1 MQIKSVFISNTTK
14 LLGAWIYSLFM
25 TSQTALQCKHS
36 FESSLWC
43 QTGIEPCFLWSKL
56 VVVVIHKNP
65 GLKQIKTKQWNF
77 AQKNTNIYLREK
89 YKYLFEG
96 KIGGNSWWGE
106 HILKQISTKW
116 WSCPTSKFCTVNCH
130 NWLNELIANL

>member
-1 MQIKSVFISNTTK
+1 MK
-14 LLGAWIYSLFM
+14 
-25 TSQTALQCKHS
+25 
-36 FESSLWC
+36 
-43 QTGIEPCFLWSKL
+43 PCFLWSKL

-96 KIGGNSWWGE
+96 KIGGNSWWGGGGGVKGTLRT
-106 HILKQISTKW
+106 HFK
-116 WSCPTSKFCTVNCH
+116 
-130 NWLNELIANL
+130 ANINKVVIMSDQ

>member
-1 MQIKSVFISNTTK
+1 MK
-14 LLGAWIYSLFM
+14 
-25 TSQTALQCKHS
+25 
-36 FESSLWC
+36 
-43 QTGIEPCFLWSKL
+43 PCFLWSKL

-96 KIGGNSWWGE
+96 KIGGNSWWGGGGVKGTLRT
-106 HILKQISTKW
+106 HFK
-116 WSCPTSKFCTVNCH
+116 
-130 NWLNELIANL
+130 ANINKVVIMSDQ